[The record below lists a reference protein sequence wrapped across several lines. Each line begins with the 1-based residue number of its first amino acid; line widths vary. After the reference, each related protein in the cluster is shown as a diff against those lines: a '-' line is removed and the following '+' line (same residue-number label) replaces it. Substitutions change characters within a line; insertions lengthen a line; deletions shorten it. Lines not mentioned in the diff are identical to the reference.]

1 MKFSTRTTYGLRAMI
16 RLAEN
21 HEKGSLALSTIA
33 KEENLSLGYLER
45 IFARLKKSKLVT
57 SEMGMSGGYRLA
69 EKPEKIGIYD
79 IVKSLEG
86 DLNPFHCVEDNG
98 QVVCGH
104 KCNCGATAVLVKVQ
118 SAIIKSLREMNL
130 GDLVKG

>member
-21 HEKGSLALSTIA
+21 YEKGSLPLSIIA

-45 IFARLKKSKLVT
+45 IFVRLKKSKLIT
-57 SEMGMSGGYRLA
+57 SEMGMSGGYKLGDD
-69 EKPEKIGIYD
+69 PDKIEIYD

-86 DLNPFHCVEDNG
+86 DLNPFHCVEDRG
-98 QVVCGH
+98 QIVCGH
-104 KCNCGATAVLVKVQ
+104 KCNCGATAVLVRVQ
-118 SAIIKSLREMNL
+118 SAIVKSLKEMNL
-130 GDLVKG
+130 GELIKK